1 MKVTKQTYAN
11 MNKAYNTLFD
21 EWQNNI
27 EGMPA
32 EVDKQLNMAMVL
44 LDGVLDKLKVA
55 MEETLA
61 AEQNASDSGSDVQT
75 EQESRR
81 IKDLRFLAENNLR

>member
-75 EQESRR
+75 EQEKPAHKGFK
-81 IKDLRFLAENNLR
+81 IFGGK

>member
-27 EGMPA
+27 EDMPA
-32 EVDKQLNMAMVL
+32 EVDKQLNMSLVL
-44 LDGVLDKLKVA
+44 LDDVLDKLKVA
-55 MEETLA
+55 MEENVA
-61 AEQNASDSGSDVQT
+61 AQDESSTSSS
-75 EQESRR
+75 EQEGQEKPAHKGFR
-81 IKDLRFLAENNLR
+81 IFGGK

>member
-27 EGMPA
+27 EDMPA
-32 EVDKQLNMAMVL
+32 EVDKQLNMSLVL
-44 LDGVLDKLKVA
+44 LDDVLDKLKVA
-55 MEETLA
+55 MEETEA
-61 AEQNASDSGSDVQT
+61 AQNESSTSSS
-75 EQESRR
+75 EQEGQEKSAHKGFR
-81 IKDLRFLAENNLR
+81 IFGGK